1 MKAGKGT
8 WQVAGAIVL
17 AGAFAA
23 PVAHA
28 AAPVNAFGDK
38 VSVQLYG
45 QIDRALLY
53 ANDGNEASS
62 TSSTTRTPR
71 RASASTPRPRSK
83 AA

>member
-1 MKAGKGT
+1 M
-8 WQVAGAIVL
+8 AGAIVL
-17 AGAFAA
+17 AGVFAA

-45 QIDRALLY
+45 QINRALLY
-53 ANDGNEASS
+53 ADDGNESKLYFVDNKNSS
-62 TSSTTRTPR
+62 TRFGFN
-71 RASASTPRPRSK
+71 AKARSK